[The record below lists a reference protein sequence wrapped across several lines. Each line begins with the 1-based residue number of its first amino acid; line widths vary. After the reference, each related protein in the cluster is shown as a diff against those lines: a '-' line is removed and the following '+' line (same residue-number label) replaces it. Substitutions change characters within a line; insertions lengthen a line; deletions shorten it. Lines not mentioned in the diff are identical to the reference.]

1 VTVADLWAAMPLVI
15 LSCGSLTVLLLG
27 AVAPGRYGTVTGIA
41 ASLGAT
47 LWVCQPP
54 LAVAAGTL
62 GIASS
67 PFARFFTA
75 LLSLTAAAVLLLSD
89 GYNRRRGIIGEELPA
104 TILFATFGM
113 AVVASATNLLIL
125 FLGLEALT
133 FAFYIL
139 VASDRKRLQSAE
151 AGMKYLLLGALAA
164 AFIAFGIAL
173 IYTRTGSLAI
183 AHAMAS
189 SLPGW
194 RENPLALAGW
204 GFLLTGLAFKI
215 SLVPAHLW
223 TPDVYEGGPPPVIAF
238 LSTASK
244 VASIAFF
251 LLLLPA
257 VQEISLLHVP
267 LRGLAFLSMTVG
279 NLAALLQ
286 KNIKRMLAYSAIG
299 QMGYVTLALLSGK
312 GGGYEAAAFYA
323 VAYTVMNLAAFGAV
337 ASFSGAEEL
346 GDVASYRGAGY
357 SHPVTGGVL
366 ALAMLALAGIPPT
379 AGFIGKFLIF
389 TAALRSGETSL
400 AIIGILTAIVSV
412 YFYLQV
418 VVNLYARPE
427 GSPAA
432 LPPVPPAEAA
442 VLCTTGL
449 AIICL
454 GIMPGPLIDLLA
466 GMFP

>member
-1 VTVADLWAAMPLVI
+1 
-15 LSCGSLTVLLLG
+15 
-27 AVAPGRYGTVTGIA
+27 
-41 ASLGAT
+41 
-47 LWVCQPP
+47 
-54 LAVAAGTL
+54 
-62 GIASS
+62 
-67 PFARFFTA
+67 
-75 LLSLTAAAVLLLSD
+75 
-89 GYNRRRGIIGEELPA
+89 
-104 TILFATFGM
+104 
-113 AVVASATNLLIL
+113 
-125 FLGLEALT
+125 
-133 FAFYIL
+133 
-139 VASDRKRLQSAE
+139 
-151 AGMKYLLLGALAA
+151 
-164 AFIAFGIAL
+164 
-173 IYTRTGSLAI
+173 
-183 AHAMAS
+183 
-189 SLPGW
+189 
-194 RENPLALAGW
+194 
-204 GFLLTGLAFKI
+204 
-215 SLVPAHLW
+215 
-223 TPDVYEGGPPPVIAF
+223 
-238 LSTASK
+238 
-244 VASIAFF
+244 
-251 LLLLPA
+251 
-257 VQEISLLHVP
+257 
-267 LRGLAFLSMTVG
+267 
-279 NLAALLQ
+279 
-286 KNIKRMLAYSAIG
+286 
-299 QMGYVTLALLSGK
+299 VTLALLSGK